1 MPKPAMAQ
9 LGDDRSE
16 EANSFLIEG
25 VIADA
30 PKIRSPRSLFI
41 RVKAFAS
48 HEKFDQNRNHDYA
61 AAVTVVVPGMC
72 HE

>member
-1 MPKPAMAQ
+1 MPKPAMAS

-16 EANSFLIEG
+16 EVNSLRIEG

-30 PKIRSPRSLFI
+30 PKIRSPRSHFI

-48 HEKFDQNRNHDYA
+48 HENLIKIEIMIMQQQ
-61 AAVTVVVPGMC
+61 
-72 HE
+72 